1 MVYVPKD
8 WVEKTSVLVEQA
20 RSFRAARKQ
29 WLKID
34 GQLWKIFMDMERLK
48 TQSLPYEPKKKS
60 R

>member
-8 WVEKTSVLVEQA
+8 WEEKTRALVEQA
-20 RSFRAARKQ
+20 KSFRAARKQ
-29 WLKID
+29 WLKINHR
-34 GQLWKIFMDMERLK
+34 LWKIFMDMERLK